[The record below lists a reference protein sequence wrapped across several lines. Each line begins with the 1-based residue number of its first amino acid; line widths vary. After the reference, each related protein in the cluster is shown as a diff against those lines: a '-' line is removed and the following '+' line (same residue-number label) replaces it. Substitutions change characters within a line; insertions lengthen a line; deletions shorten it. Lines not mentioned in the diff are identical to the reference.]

1 MREQKKISPEDEKE
15 MQLTGEIETLFR
27 CLGGERDEEKSKV
40 IEADLRD
47 KLERYRKFWRKEKGV
62 KEEVE
67 RYYERLEEI
76 RKAT

>member
-1 MREQKKISPEDEKE
+1 MKEEKALSPEDEKE

-27 CLGGERDEEKSKV
+27 CLEKERDEEKSKV

-67 RYYERLEEI
+67 RYYERLEKI